1 MNLKQNLGRSTAWM
15 SLAATGN
22 SVISFIIFIV
32 LSRILSATDIGLV
45 AFALIVVEIGK
56 LIVNAG
62 LSQAV
67 IQRADWNNTYAS
79 TCFYLNVTFSVIVTF
94 ITMFIAAPLIAHYYE
109 HQAAPILKVLS
120 IIFFLE
126 GLKAVHEGK
135 LKREFS
141 FRVIALRTI
150 IGSLASGVL
159 GIYLAL
165 NGYGVWALVWQQI
178 VCQLLITYITISSAK
193 WMPNFTFSWS
203 QAKQI
208 LSFSAPLTG
217 AQIIGNI
224 GSKIFEMLVGIMIG
238 PAALGFYRV
247 GGRALYILQD
257 VVLKPLE
264 TTILSALSR
273 IDQPQQQALGV
284 IRIIRMSCY
293 ITFPIFFGAAAI
305 GPEFI
310 TFAFGEKWAMSGYIM
325 TALAVGVAPLVIILQ
340 INAVL
345 TASGNSRLV
354 MVLAVITF
362 IGNCIFGFIAIPFGL
377 IATACAFSIRSY
389 LTLFFN
395 LYYFK
400 QIYGFGILEVLKVT
414 VPSFTS
420 SIVMFAAL
428 FAIKLFIASK
438 LPLALTLILLCLS
451 GALIYALCI
460 RIIFKLETQ
469 IFFLESSDLMPEKL
483 KPLLGN
489 IQRLIKLN

>member
-22 SVISFIIFIV
+22 SAISFIIFIV

-67 IQRADWNNTYAS
+67 IQRAEWDNTYAS
-79 TCFYLNVTFSVIVTF
+79 TCFYLNVIFSVIVTF

-109 HQAAPILKVLS
+109 PQAAPILKILS

-150 IGSLASGVL
+150 IGSIASGIL
-159 GIYLAL
+159 GVYLAL
-165 NGYGVWALVWQQI
+165 NGFGVWALVWQQI
-178 VCQLLITYITISSAK
+178 ICQLLITYITVSSAK
-193 WMPNFTFSWS
+193 WMPNFTFSWGFT
-203 QAKQI
+203 QQI

-217 AQIIGNI
+217 AQIIGNV
-224 GSKIFEMLVGIMIG
+224 GSKIFEMLVGILMG
-238 PAALGFYRV
+238 PAALGFFRV

-273 IDQPQQQALGV
+273 IEQPQQQALGV

-293 ITFPIFFGAAAI
+293 MTFPIFFGAAAI

-325 TALAVGVAPLVIILQ
+325 TALAIGIAPLVISQQ

-354 MVLAVITF
+354 MILAVITF
-362 IGNCIFGFIAIPFGL
+362 IANCIFGLIAIPFGL
-377 IATACAFSIRSY
+377 IATACAFSVRSY

-395 LYYFK
+395 LHFFK
-400 QIYGFGILEVLKVT
+400 RIYGFGILEVLKVT

-420 SIVMFAAL
+420 SAVMFAFL
-428 FAIKLFIASK
+428 FAIKLFIANK
-438 LPLALTLILLCLS
+438 LPLPLSLVLLCLC

-460 RIIFKLETQ
+460 RLVFKHETQ
-469 IFFLESSDLMPEKL
+469 VFFLETIDLVPGKM
-483 KPLLGN
+483 KPILSN
-489 IQRLIKLN
+489 IQRLIKLT

>member
-15 SLAATGN
+15 GLAATGN
-22 SVISFIIFIV
+22 SAISFIIFIV

-56 LIVNAG
+56 VIVNAG

-67 IQRADWNNTYAS
+67 IQRAEWDNTYAS
-79 TCFYLNVTFSVIVTF
+79 TCFYLNVAFSVIVTF

-109 HQAAPILKVLS
+109 PLAAPILKVLS

-150 IGSLASGVL
+150 TGSLASGVL

-165 NGYGVWALVWQQI
+165 NGFGVWALVWQQI
-178 VCQLLITYITISSAK
+178 FCQLLVSYITISSAQ
-193 WMPNFTFSWS
+193 WMPNFAFSWS
-203 QAKQI
+203 YTQQI
-208 LSFSAPLTG
+208 LSFSTPLTG

-224 GSKIFEMLVGIMIG
+224 GSKIFEMLVGIMMG
-238 PAALGFYRV
+238 PAALGFFRV

-264 TTILSALSR
+264 NTILSALSR
-273 IDQPQQQALGV
+273 IDQPKQQALGV

-310 TFAFGEKWAMSGYIM
+310 TFAFGEKWTMSGYVM
-325 TALAVGVAPLVIILQ
+325 TALAVGIAPMVISQ
-340 INAVL
+340 QVNAAL
-345 TASGNSRLV
+345 TASGNSQLI
-354 MVLAVITF
+354 MVLAAITF
-362 IGNCIFGFIAIPFGL
+362 IANCVLGVIAIPFGL

-389 LTLFFN
+389 LTLFFY
-395 LYYFK
+395 LLFFK
-400 QIYGFGILEVLKVT
+400 RVYSFDILTVLKVT

-420 SIVMFAAL
+420 SLVMFASL
-428 FAIKLFIASK
+428 FVIKLLITRE
-438 LPLALTLILLCLS
+438 LPVALALVLLCLS

-460 RIIFKLETQ
+460 RIVFKQETQ
-469 IFFLESSDLMPEKL
+469 VFFLETIDLAPEKV

-489 IQRLIKLN
+489 IQRLIKLT

>member
-22 SVISFIIFIV
+22 SVISFVIFIV

-56 LIVNAG
+56 IIVNAG
-62 LSQAV
+62 FSQAV
-67 IQRADWNNTYAS
+67 IQRPAWDNTYAS
-79 TCFYLNVTFSVIVTF
+79 TCFYLNLIFSVVVTFATL
-94 ITMFIAAPLIAHYYE
+94 FIAAPLIAHFYQP
-109 HQAAPILKVLS
+109 QAATLLKVLS
-120 IIFFLE
+120 VIFFME

-150 IGSLASGVL
+150 VGSLASGVL

-165 NGYGVWALVWQQI
+165 NGFGVWALVWQQI
-178 VCQLLITYITISSAK
+178 MAQLLISSITISSAK
-193 WMPNFTFSWS
+193 WMPNLTFSWTYT
-203 QAKQI
+203 QQI
-208 LSFSAPLTG
+208 LRFSAPLTG

-224 GSKIFEMLVGIMIG
+224 GSKIFEMLIGILIG

-264 TTILSALSR
+264 STILSALAR
-273 IDQPQQQALGV
+273 IDQPRQQALGV

-310 TFAFGEKWAMSGYIM
+310 TFAFGEKWALSGYIM
-325 TALAVGVAPLVIILQ
+325 TALAVGIAPLVIGQQ
-340 INAVL
+340 IASVL

-354 MVLAVITF
+354 MALATITF
-362 IGNCIFGFIAIPFGL
+362 LGNCIFGAIAVPFGV
-377 IATACAFSIRSY
+377 IAAACAFSLRGYI
-389 LTLFFN
+389 TLFFN
-395 LYYFK
+395 LQFFK
-400 QIYGFGILEVLKVT
+400 RVYGFGMLDVLKIT

-420 SIVMFAAL
+420 SIVMFALL
-428 FAIKLFIASK
+428 FAIKLLVTNK
-438 LPLALTLILLCLS
+438 LPLAAALIILCVS
-451 GALIYALCI
+451 GALIYAGCI
-460 RIIFKLETQ
+460 RILFKHETK
-469 IFFLESSDLMPEKL
+469 IFFLESIDLVPSKL
-483 KPLLGN
+483 KPLLCS
-489 IQRLIKLN
+489 IQRLIKLT